1 MTRSVVSN
9 GISTVW
15 LRNVSSQK
23 KSCSLTWIWPRTR
36 RPRTRQSRTQQPC
49 TRRPRTAAGGDVE
62 IGERSTAPGRVQ
74 CARAV
79 GGPLRRT
86 LTRILSGRERL
97 LIMLEYSSGLFR
109 SSKSK
114 ASFLPSRNVPCAHEP
129 HGKARQLAAGKDM
142 EKATEATTERL

>member
-1 MTRSVVSN
+1 M
-9 GISTVW
+9 
-15 LRNVSSQK
+15 
-23 KSCSLTWIWPRTR
+23 
-36 RPRTRQSRTQQPC
+36 
-49 TRRPRTAAGGDVE
+49 E